1 MIKAVLKE
9 FSYLKYSE
17 VNSYQKRTL
26 IKNKKKEEQVHISA
40 KKNMKK
46 TYILEDLDC
55 AHCAALIEE
64 KVGKLDGVT
73 KSTVTLLTQKL
84 VVEVEDDKAAG
95 LLKEITKIV
104 KKHEPDVEVIEK

>member
-1 MIKAVLKE
+1 M
-9 FSYLKYSE
+9 
-17 VNSYQKRTL
+17 
-26 IKNKKKEEQVHISA
+26 NKKRRSGLRKSA
-40 KKNMKK
+40 KENMRK

-84 VVEVEDDKAAG
+84 VVEVEEDKADG